1 MFIESS
7 RMSVLFLILRLPKR
21 RKFVSHTMSQ
31 IFSWML
37 LPSIFKI
44 LLMES
49 NQKFNFLISRISE
62 KSVTCKTLEHY
73 IYQTTYKQ
81 QMSLLSLSLSYIRF
95 RMNLEVAT
103 LRFDIAPIFENAKFS
118 FFVLM
123 SSFWYFY
130 FWFSRSIHSRNS
142 LFIDWINHFKQELL
156 L

>member
-62 KSVTCKTLEHY
+62 KSVTCKMLKHY
-73 IYQTTYKQ
+73 IYQINYIQTTNVTPVTVTFLHSIQNEPRSCNFKVWHSANFWKCQ
-81 QMSLLSLSLSYIRF
+81 VFILCLDVVFL
-95 RMNLEVAT
+95 
-103 LRFDIAPIFENAKFS
+103 IF
-118 FFVLM
+118 
-123 SSFWYFY
+123 
-130 FWFSRSIHSRNS
+130 
-142 LFIDWINHFKQELL
+142 LFLIFAIDPF
-156 L
+156 